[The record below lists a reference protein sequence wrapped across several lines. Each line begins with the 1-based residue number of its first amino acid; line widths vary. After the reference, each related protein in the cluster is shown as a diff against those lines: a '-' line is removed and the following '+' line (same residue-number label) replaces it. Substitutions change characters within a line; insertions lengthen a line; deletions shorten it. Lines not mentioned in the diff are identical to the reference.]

1 MIRSDIAWLFILA
14 RLAERVSS
22 EARRLHPVEV
32 VSDYEKTIV
41 DELDLLREAA
51 NASQLR
57 RNFEGSPLL
66 YVPQVYWDWCRPKV
80 LVMERIYGI
89 PVTDLE

>member
-1 MIRSDIAWLFILA
+1 MVKVIRPNLRPIIRQDLAWLFILA
-14 RLAERVSS
+14 RVAERLSS
-22 EARRLHPVEV
+22 DARRLRPVEV
-32 VSDYEKTIV
+32 VSDYEKTIY

-66 YVPQVYWDWCRPKV
+66 YVPQVYWDWCRP
-80 LVMERIYGI
+80 RCW
-89 PVTDLE
+89 